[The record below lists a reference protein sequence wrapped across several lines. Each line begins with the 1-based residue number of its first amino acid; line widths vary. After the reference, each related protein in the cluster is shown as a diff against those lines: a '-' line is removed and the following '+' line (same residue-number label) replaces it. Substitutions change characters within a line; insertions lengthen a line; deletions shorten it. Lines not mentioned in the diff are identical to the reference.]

1 MSMTRHI
8 GRAGALLLTTA
19 AVLLGA
25 AAPSSAATTD
35 DPAEAGAGWLES
47 KLADGDHLEVEFDGQ
62 SFPDY
67 GLTADAVLA
76 FDSARVAH
84 DAAGR
89 ATDYLAANVGAYA
102 GDGTTESYAGP
113 LAKLINVSA
122 AQGADPTSFG
132 GRNLVDDLTALECG
146 SVHRPDCEAEDT
158 GRFSDKSAFGNFSN
172 GIGQSLALIG
182 LKRATT
188 TGPSAAAI
196 TFLVEQQC
204 DDGGFP
210 ETFHPDTCTSSIDT
224 TGFAAQALLYAG
236 GPAGQAAAQDAI
248 DYLKSVQNDDG
259 SFTGND
265 SDNTNTTALAA
276 QALEAAGE
284 STEAATDFIASLQS
298 GCDAPKAD
306 RGKIA
311 YDANGGGDDVRASTQ
326 AVPALAGVP
335 IAAVTSDGAEAAAP
349 TLTCATPEPTTSSPA
364 PTETQTAGGATAG
377 GGSGGD
383 QDLTNG
389 GSMLADTGISPW
401 PFSAGALLIAVGT
414 GLLLLTRRRD
424 VRS

>member
-76 FDSARVAH
+76 FDSARVAQ

-146 SVHRPDCEAEDT
+146 SVHRTDCEAEDT

-224 TGFAAQALLYAG
+224 TGFVAQALLYAG
-236 GPAGQAAAQDAI
+236 GPAGT
-248 DYLKSVQNDDG
+248 G
-259 SFTGND
+259 SRTGRD
-265 SDNTNTTALAA
+265 RLPEVGAERRRVVHRQRQRQHQHDCPRRAGARGGRRVDRSSDRLHRLPAVRLRRP
-276 QALEAAGE
+276 EGRPRKDRVRRERRWRRRAGE
-284 STEAATDFIASLQS
+284 HPGGAGT
-298 GCDAPKAD
+298 GGGAD
-306 RGKIA
+306 R
-311 YDANGGGDDVRASTQ
+311 
-326 AVPALAGVP
+326 
-335 IAAVTSDGAEAAAP
+335 
-349 TLTCATPEPTTSSPA
+349 
-364 PTETQTAGGATAG
+364 
-377 GGSGGD
+377 
-383 QDLTNG
+383 
-389 GSMLADTGISPW
+389 
-401 PFSAGALLIAVGT
+401 
-414 GLLLLTRRRD
+414 RRHQ
-424 VRS
+424 